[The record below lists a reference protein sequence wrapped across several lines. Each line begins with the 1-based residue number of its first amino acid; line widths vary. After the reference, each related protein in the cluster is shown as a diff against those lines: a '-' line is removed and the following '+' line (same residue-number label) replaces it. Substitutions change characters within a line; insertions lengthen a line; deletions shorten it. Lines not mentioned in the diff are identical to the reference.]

1 MVEWLRCHKEYLP
14 RPSKFEGFLDH
25 ICIYTRPGTMT
36 DSKVSDMRFSRYPKG
51 TIKRK
56 SSRIPKATSSRLIK
70 RSTTPMVG
78 LSHLS
83 QGGSKNKQLV
93 RSQMSPTSLKYL
105 KWSEVPLP
113 SIAVKDVKLNRVL
126 IDGSSSLN
134 ILFLKTFD
142 QMGLSR
148 YLLCPSRA
156 PFNGIVLGA
165 ATNPVSHIVLPVTF
179 GTQENFCMEN
189 I

>member
-93 RSQMSPTSLKYL
+93 RSRMSPTSLKYL
-105 KWSEVPLP
+105 KWSEVPITFNRSEGCQAQPSPHRWKQLP
-113 SIAVKDVKLNRVL
+113 EHSVPKNIRP
-126 IDGSSSLN
+126 DGV
-134 ILFLKTFD
+134 I
-142 QMGLSR
+142 
-148 YLLCPSRA
+148 
-156 PFNGIVLGA
+156 
-165 ATNPVSHIVLPVTF
+165 
-179 GTQENFCMEN
+179 
-189 I
+189 